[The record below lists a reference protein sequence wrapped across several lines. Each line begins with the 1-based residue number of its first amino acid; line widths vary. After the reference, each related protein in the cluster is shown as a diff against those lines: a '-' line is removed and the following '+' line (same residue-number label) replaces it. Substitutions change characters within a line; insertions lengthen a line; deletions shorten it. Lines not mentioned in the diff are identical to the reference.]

1 MSKKKLEQGL
11 SGLLAT
17 PTQQEQEQAAT
28 PEKAKV
34 KYETVCWNLHP
45 NDIENVRRIAKYEG
59 RRVNSV
65 VTEALR
71 LYFSQW
77 KPVPQEQPTLL

>member
-1 MSKKKLEQGL
+1 MSKKKLEMGL

-17 PTQQEQEQAAT
+17 PTPQEQEPET
-28 PEKAKV
+28 PAKAPA

-59 RRVNSV
+59 KRANAV
-65 VTEALR
+65 VTDALR
-71 LYFSQW
+71 FYFAQW
-77 KPVPQEQPTLL
+77 QPVPQEKPTLL